1 VSAMASSQSRT
12 FLIFK
17 TTPYGEAY
25 RKFRFGVTLKPARE
39 TRALPRTWLHAKR
52 AVKNI
57 DDLARCLV
65 KKRTW
70 VSVIANEAMTIR
82 VVA

>member
-1 VSAMASSQSRT
+1 V
-12 FLIFK
+12 
-17 TTPYGEAY
+17 TP
-25 RKFRFGVTLKPARE
+25 KPARE

-65 KKRTW
+65 KTHLGVCDR
-70 VSVIANEAMTIR
+70 E
-82 VVA
+82 